1 LSVFYS
7 IYYERLP
14 LTIGVY
20 QVYLMIEELDHKEI
34 RARLTEL
41 RILHRE
47 IDQKILD
54 IQGNPF
60 ANQLQL
66 RRLKKE
72 KLYVK
77 DCVQRLRAR
86 IIPDLNA

>member
-1 LSVFYS
+1 
-7 IYYERLP
+7 
-14 LTIGVY
+14 
-20 QVYLMIEELDHKEI
+20 MIEELDHKEI

-47 IDQKILD
+47 IDQKILSL
-54 IQGNPF
+54 QAQEREVPF
-60 ANQLQL
+60 HNQLEL

-77 DCVQRLRAR
+77 DCIERLRAR

>member
-1 LSVFYS
+1 
-7 IYYERLP
+7 
-14 LTIGVY
+14 
-20 QVYLMIEELDHKEI
+20 MIEELDHKEI

-47 IDQKILD
+47 IDQKLGAL
-54 IQGNPF
+54 QENPL
-60 ANQLQL
+60 NQLQL

-77 DCVQRLRAR
+77 DCIERLRAR

>member
-1 LSVFYS
+1 
-7 IYYERLP
+7 
-14 LTIGVY
+14 
-20 QVYLMIEELDHKEI
+20 MIEELDHKEI

-47 IDQKILD
+47 IDRKILD
-54 IQGNPF
+54 LQEKEQEVPF
-60 ANQLQL
+60 HNQLEL

-77 DCVQRLRAR
+77 DCIVRLRAR

>member
-1 LSVFYS
+1 
-7 IYYERLP
+7 
-14 LTIGVY
+14 
-20 QVYLMIEELDHKEI
+20 MIEELDHKEI

-41 RILHRE
+41 RVLHRE
-47 IDQKILD
+47 LDHKIANLQEYP
-54 IQGNPF
+54 IH
-60 ANQLQL
+60 NQLEM

-77 DCVQRLRAR
+77 DCIERLRAR

>member
-1 LSVFYS
+1 
-7 IYYERLP
+7 
-14 LTIGVY
+14 
-20 QVYLMIEELDHKEI
+20 MIEELDHKEI

-47 IDQKILD
+47 IDQKILSL
-54 IQGNPF
+54 QAQEQEVPF
-60 ANQLQL
+60 HNQLEL

-77 DCVQRLRAR
+77 DCIVRLRAR

>member
-1 LSVFYS
+1 
-7 IYYERLP
+7 
-14 LTIGVY
+14 
-20 QVYLMIEELDHKEI
+20 MIEELDHKEI

-47 IDQKILD
+47 IDEKL
-54 IQGNPF
+54 GNLQENPL
-60 ANQLQL
+60 NQLQL

-77 DCVQRLRAR
+77 DCIERLRAR

>member
-1 LSVFYS
+1 
-7 IYYERLP
+7 
-14 LTIGVY
+14 
-20 QVYLMIEELDHKEI
+20 MIEELDHKEI

-47 IDQKILD
+47 IDQKIGDL
-54 IQGNPF
+54 QENPL
-60 ANQLQL
+60 NQLQL

-77 DCVQRLRAR
+77 DCIERLRAR

>member
-1 LSVFYS
+1 
-7 IYYERLP
+7 
-14 LTIGVY
+14 
-20 QVYLMIEELDHKEI
+20 MIEELDHKEI

-47 IDQKILD
+47 IDQKL
-54 IQGNPF
+54 GNLQENPL
-60 ANQLQL
+60 NQLQL

-77 DCVQRLRAR
+77 DCIERLRAR

>member
-1 LSVFYS
+1 
-7 IYYERLP
+7 
-14 LTIGVY
+14 
-20 QVYLMIEELDHKEI
+20 MIEELDHKEI

-47 IDQKILD
+47 IDSKIMSLD
-54 IQGNPF
+54 EIPF
-60 ANQLQL
+60 HNQLEM

-77 DCVQRLRAR
+77 DCIERLRAR

>member
-1 LSVFYS
+1 
-7 IYYERLP
+7 
-14 LTIGVY
+14 
-20 QVYLMIEELDHKEI
+20 MIEELDHKEI

-47 IDQKILD
+47 IDQKLGD
-54 IQGNPF
+54 LQETPL
-60 ANQLQL
+60 NQLQL

-77 DCVQRLRAR
+77 DCIERLRAR